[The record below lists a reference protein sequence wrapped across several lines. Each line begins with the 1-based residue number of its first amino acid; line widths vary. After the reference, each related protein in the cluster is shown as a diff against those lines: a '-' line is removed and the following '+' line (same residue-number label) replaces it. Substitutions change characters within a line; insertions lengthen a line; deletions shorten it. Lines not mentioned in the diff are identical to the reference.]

1 MTDTNEQIVKM
12 VDIYGDMILRLA
24 YTYLKNIADAED
36 VVQEVFLKIVECM
49 PEFNDKIHEKAWI
62 VRATINLCKNKLKLF
77 WNRKIDPLDEIK
89 EISATDDYDE
99 NSDVLKAVLGLPE
112 KYRTVVHLYYYEQYS
127 TLEIA
132 RLINKNESTVR
143 SILHRAKEKLKSVL
157 KEAYDFE

>member
-1 MTDTNEQIVKM
+1 M
-12 VDIYGDMILRLA
+12 VDIYGNMILRLA
-24 YTYLKNIADAED
+24 YTYLKNIVDAED

-49 PEFNDKIHEKAWI
+49 PKFNDKTHEKAWI

-89 EISATDDYDE
+89 EISVTDDYDE

-127 TLEIA
+127 TPEIA
-132 RLINKNESTVR
+132 QLINKNEATVR